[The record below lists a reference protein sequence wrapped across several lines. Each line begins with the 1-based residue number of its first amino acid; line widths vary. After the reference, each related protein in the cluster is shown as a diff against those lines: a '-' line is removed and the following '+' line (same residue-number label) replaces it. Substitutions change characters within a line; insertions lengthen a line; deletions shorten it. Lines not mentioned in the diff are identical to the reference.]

1 MRRER
6 TSAATQ
12 TGQGE
17 GPTLGHDDYALRRV
31 PQSALQPT
39 RDIALARMG
48 FTVSAS
54 DLAFGYAMGM
64 YFTFGMAIWLA
75 FLYSV
80 LVSVVSILMGIIAIR
95 ERTSFALS
103 SRFAFGREGS
113 RLPSIVLAII
123 IAIFYGYILGLT
135 VAVFPDGGWVA
146 RLGYCLVLGALYFAI
161 SALGFSRGLR
171 WIARIG
177 VPLMIILAIVADI
190 ATIVHIGGLHALVS
204 ATPKLAGRMTAA
216 AMVGLGVSSWI
227 AGAAI
232 TPDLLRFGRG
242 PNAVVT
248 TTIAQYV
255 VGNFGFNF
263 LGLILGLGLG
273 SVDLG
278 GAFGLIGLGWLAT
291 ITLVT
296 QSITVESNEL
306 YAASL
311 AMSNALGLRRNVTNI
326 AVGVAGIAIGFYSV
340 NAGIINSLLKFIGY
354 IGYGVPAIPAIILA
368 DYFLVHRMN
377 YPAGLEGVPAVNW
390 RAIVAFFATVGLSL
404 YLGLGLHDG
413 FWHTLPLLGAVIYLL
428 LSIPQTWKSWTTVRS
443 PVPSLESEPVSS

>member
-1 MRRER
+1 MMRER
-6 TSAATQ
+6 TSAAAQ
-12 TGQGE
+12 AGQGE
-17 GPTLGHDDYALRRV
+17 AQENNHDDYSLRRV
-31 PQSALQPT
+31 PKSALQPT

-64 YFTFGMAIWLA
+64 YFSFGMAIWLA
-75 FLYSV
+75 FLYSM
-80 LVSVVSILMGIIAIR
+80 LVSIVSVLMGIIAIR
-95 ERTSFALS
+95 ERTSFALT
-103 SRFAFGREGS
+103 SRFAFGRQGS

-123 IAIFYGYILGLT
+123 IAVFYGYILGLT
-135 VAVFPDGGWVA
+135 VAVFPNSGWIA
-146 RLGYCLVLGALYFAI
+146 RLGYCLVLGVLYFSI

-177 VPLMIILAIVADI
+177 VPLMIILAVVADV

-204 ATPKLAGRMTAA
+204 ATPKLAGHMTAA

-273 SVDLG
+273 SMDLSK
-278 GAFGLIGLGWLAT
+278 AFGLIGLGWLAT
-291 ITLVT
+291 ITLVI

-326 AVGVAGIAIGFYSV
+326 AIAIAGIAIGFYSV

-368 DYFLVHRMN
+368 DYFLVQRMS
-377 YPAGLEGVPAVNW
+377 YPAGLAGVPSVNW
-390 RAIVAFFATVGLSL
+390 RAIVAFFATVGVSL

-413 FWHTLPLLGAVIYLL
+413 FWHTLPLIGAVIYLL
-428 LSIPQTWKSWTTVRS
+428 LSIPQTWKNWHSVR
-443 PVPSLESEPVSS
+443 PTQSLETEPVSS